1 MLTNIIFIKHYKENL
16 QTPTDCAKK
25 KNPTKVSHDRLQ
37 FQSAFIIVWGN
48 LSQTLSFGS

>member
-25 KNPTKVSHDRLQ
+25 KTQQRYLMIVCNFKVL
-37 FQSAFIIVWGN
+37 
-48 LSQTLSFGS
+48 L